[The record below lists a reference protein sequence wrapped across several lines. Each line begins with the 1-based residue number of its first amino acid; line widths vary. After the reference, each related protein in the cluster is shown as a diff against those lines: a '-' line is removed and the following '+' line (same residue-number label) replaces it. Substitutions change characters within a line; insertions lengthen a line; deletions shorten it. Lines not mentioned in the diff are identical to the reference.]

1 MDSQS
6 AGLADKEMQRHLLL
20 RLDAPLMSFGG
31 DTVDNFGVVRDHP
44 AQSMITG
51 LIGNALGYERYES
64 AALAKLQQRL
74 VMGSLRL
81 QEGKRIQD
89 FQTAQLDGGDRGW
102 TTSGRFEGRR
112 GGADTYKSPHIRY
125 RDADANAVVL
135 VVLRLENTAEAP
147 TLDDIKAAFDRPERP
162 LFIGRK
168 PFLPST
174 PLAVGWISAPNIAT
188 ALELA
193 ITQITADNPPAAGN
207 APIDPKAVGLTL
219 TVPSFRAQW
228 PANEGERGNQRAQQL
243 TDERDWIAGV
253 HTGRRAVVQ
262 GYLRGHKE
270 AQS

>member
-1 MDSQS
+1 MNSHS
-6 AGLADKEMQRHLLL
+6 AGLADKEARRHLLL

-44 AQSMITG
+44 AQSMIAG
-51 LIGNALGYERYES
+51 MIGNALGYERYEG
-64 AALAKLQQRL
+64 AALAMLQRRL

-135 VVLRLENTAEAP
+135 VVLRLENAAQAP
-147 TLDDIKAAFDRPERP
+147 TLDDIRTAFDKPERP

-174 PLAVGWISAPNIAT
+174 PLASGWIEAPDIAT

-193 ITQITADNPPAAGN
+193 IDHHAAGSERSN
-207 APIDPKAVGLTL
+207 A
-219 TVPSFRAQW
+219 SYRSQW
-228 PANEGERGNQRAQQL
+228 PSNEGERANQRRQQL

-253 HTGRRAVVQ
+253 HTGKRAVIQ
-262 GYLRGHKE
+262 GYLQSFNTAGHKE
-270 AQS
+270 TQQ